1 MIDVFQD
8 RYMYFFVIVLLSI
21 GLYGM
26 IAMRDLFKKVIG
38 MVIFQTA
45 IFLFFIN
52 GSVTTDG
59 TVPVID
65 ERGTD
70 PELYMNPLP
79 HLLILTA
86 IVVGVA
92 VTGVALALLVGL
104 HRRYGTLDEDA
115 IIEQLERP

>member
-1 MIDVFQD
+1 MDMFQD

-70 PELYMNPLP
+70 PEQYMNPLP

-104 HRRYGTLDEDA
+104 HRRYGTLDEDE
-115 IIEQLERP
+115 IIEQLERS